1 MAGGMASMARTL
13 RKGGTSSEDLPLTK
27 ELSAKTP
34 TRDLQPPTKDLP
46 ATAPPAKAKKKLSRQ
61 SSFQED
67 DD

>member
-13 RKGGTSSEDLPLTK
+13 RKGGASSEDLPLTK
-27 ELSAKTP
+27 ELPSKA
-34 TRDLQPPTKDLP
+34 PTKDLPKDVP

>member
-27 ELSAKTP
+27 ELPTKTATKDVEP
-34 TRDLQPPTKDLP
+34 ARKDLP
-46 ATAPPAKAKKKLSRQ
+46 PTAPPAKAKKKLSRQ